1 MENVEKINRTKQ
13 NWISFQ
19 TIFNKE
25 ITRINRIWT
34 QTLLP
39 SIITSALYFVV
50 FGSLIGSRV
59 GEVGGVDY
67 MSFIVPGLIMMAVI
81 TNSFT
86 NVAGS
91 FFGNKFQ
98 KSIEELLVSPT
109 PNWIIVLGVISGG
122 IYRGLLVGFFVTL
135 VSMFFTS
142 LSVFNIFIL
151 ITSVVLTS
159 ALFSLFGLVVGIK
172 ATKFDDIGIIPL
184 FVLTPLTYFGGVFFS
199 IDMLPTFWQNLSL
212 INPILYMVNLFRYG
226 FLGTTDVSIYLS
238 YGIILATICLF
249 YGWSIK
255 LLKTSNGM
263 RA

>member
-1 MENVEKINRTKQ
+1 METTNRTKQ
-13 NWISFQ
+13 NWISFK
-19 TIFNKE
+19 TILNKE

-39 SIITSALYFVV
+39 SVMTSALYFIV

-67 MSFIVPGLIMMAVI
+67 MTFIVPGLIMMAVI

-109 PNWIIVLGVISGG
+109 PNSVIIAGVISGG
-122 IYRGLLVGFFVTL
+122 LYRGLLVGFFVTL

-142 LSVFNIFIL
+142 LSVFNMFIL
-151 ITSVVLTS
+151 ISSVVLTS
-159 ALFSLFGLVVGIK
+159 SLFSLFGLVVGIK

-199 IDMLPTFWQNLSL
+199 IDMLPTMWQNLSL

-226 FLGTTDVSIYLS
+226 FLGTSDVSVLFS
-238 YGIILATICLF
+238 YTMILLTIVIF
-249 YGWSIK
+249 YVWSYR
-255 LLKTSNGM
+255 LLKTSKGM

>member
-1 MENVEKINRTKQ
+1 METLNRTKQ
-13 NWISFQ
+13 NWISFK
-19 TIFNKE
+19 TILNKE

-39 SIITSALYFVV
+39 SVITSVLYFIV

-67 MSFIVPGLIMMAVI
+67 MTFIVPGLIMMAVI

-109 PNWIIVLGVISGG
+109 PNSVIIAGVISGG
-122 IYRGLLVGFFVTL
+122 LYRGLLVGIFVTL

-151 ITSVVLTS
+151 ISSVVLTS

-226 FLGTTDVSIYLS
+226 FLGSSDVSVLFS
-238 YGIILATICLF
+238 YSMILLTITIF
-249 YGWSIK
+249 YIWSFK
-255 LLKTSNGM
+255 LLKTSKGM

>member
-1 MENVEKINRTKQ
+1 MNRTKQ

-19 TIFNKE
+19 TIFNRE
-25 ITRINRIWT
+25 IVRINRIWT

-39 SIITSALYFVV
+39 SVITSVLYFIV
-50 FGSLIGSRV
+50 FGNLIGSRV
-59 GEVGGVDY
+59 GNVGGVDY

-86 NVAGS
+86 NVDGS
-91 FFGNKFQ
+91 FSGNKFQ

-135 VSMFFTS
+135 ISMFFTS

-151 ITSVVLTS
+151 ITSVILTS

-199 IDMLPTFWQNLSL
+199 IDMLPELWQNLAL
-212 INPILYMVNLFRYG
+212 LNPILYMVNLFRYG
-226 FLGTTDVSIYLS
+226 FLGTSDVSVLIS
-238 YGIILATICLF
+238 YTMIITTTLILYFWAL
-249 YGWSIK
+249 K
-255 LLKTSNGM
+255 LLKTSKGM